1 MEEPVTGN
9 IQTERTRGPIGY
21 ALEIAALTVGLFIS
35 LMLSM
40 CAGEQMALHH

>member
-1 MEEPVTGN
+1 MEEPVTCD
-9 IQTERTRGPIGY
+9 IQTKRTHGPIRY
-21 ALEIAALTVGLFIS
+21 ALEIAAVIVSLFFS